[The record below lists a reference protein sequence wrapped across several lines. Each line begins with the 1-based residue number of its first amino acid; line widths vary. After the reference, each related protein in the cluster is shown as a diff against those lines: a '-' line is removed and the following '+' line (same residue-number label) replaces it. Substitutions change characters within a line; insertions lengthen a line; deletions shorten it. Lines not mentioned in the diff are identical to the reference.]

1 VCAFGRVRFCGAAS
15 WSVAVRAELTVN
27 VLYVRAVI
35 ALALPALADV
45 GVPAWL
51 LSFPGGRVDI
61 GATRLVGVPFL
72 VAGCWLL
79 LDSVLVRFAHEGRGT
94 LAPIDPP
101 RFVVR
106 GGAYRVVRNPMY
118 LANVAIVVGSG
129 LLFQSWFV
137 FVWAAILFVAFH
149 LFVITYEEP
158 TLTRL
163 FGDDYETYR
172 RRVGRWI
179 PQLRRRDTGAP

>member
-1 VCAFGRVRFCGAAS
+1 VTCPGHDVAEAPPCLIVRARPVGCFDHDSVCAFGRVGSALDRGAVS
-15 WSVAVRAELTVN
+15 WSVACADELTVN
-27 VLYVRAVI
+27 VLYVRAVV
-35 ALALPALADV
+35 ALALPALVDV
-45 GVPAWL
+45 VVPAWL
-51 LSFPGGRVDI
+51 VSFPAGRIDI
-61 GATRLVGVPFL
+61 GAT
-72 VAGCWLL
+72 
-79 LDSVLVRFAHEGRGT
+79 
-94 LAPIDPP
+94 

-118 LANVAIVVGSG
+118 LANVAIVVESG

-137 FVWAAILFVAFH
+137 FVRAAILFGAFH

-172 RRVGRWI
+172 RHVGRWI
-179 PQLRRRDTGAP
+179 PQLPRRETRAP

>member
-1 VCAFGRVRFCGAAS
+1 MLNVD
-15 WSVAVRAELTVN
+15 

-45 GVPAWL
+45 IVPAWL
-51 LSFPGGRVDI
+51 LSLPGGDIDI
-61 GATRLVGVPFL
+61 GVARFL
-72 VAGCWLL
+72 GLPLLAAGCWLL
-79 LDSVLVRFAHEGRGT
+79 LDNVFVRFAHEGRGT

-118 LANVAIVVGSG
+118 VANIAIVAGSG
-129 LLFQSWFV
+129 SVFQSWLL
-137 FVWAAILFVAFH
+137 FVWAAVLFVAFH

-158 TLTRL
+158 TLYRL
-163 FGDDYETYR
+163 FGSEYANYR
-172 RRVGRWI
+172 QTVSRWI
-179 PQLRRRDTGAP
+179 PRRPRRRAGPS

>member
-1 VCAFGRVRFCGAAS
+1 M
-15 WSVAVRAELTVN
+15 
-27 VLYVRAVI
+27 
-35 ALALPALADV
+35 LA
-45 GVPAWL
+45 
-51 LSFPGGRVDI
+51 
-61 GATRLVGVPFL
+61 
-72 VAGCWLL
+72 AGCWLL
-79 LDSVLVRFAHEGRGT
+79 LDSVFVRFAHEGRGT

-129 LLFQSWFV
+129 LLFQSWFL

-172 RRVGRWI
+172 RHVGRWI
-179 PQLRRRDTGAP
+179 PRLPRRETGAP

>member
-1 VCAFGRVRFCGAAS
+1 MAY
-15 WSVAVRAELTVN
+15 RAELTVN

-35 ALALPALADV
+35 ALALAALADV
-45 GVPAWL
+45 VVPAWL
-51 LSFPGGRVDI
+51 LSFPGGRIDI

-72 VAGCWLL
+72 VAGCWLLL

-129 LLFQSWFV
+129 LLFQSWFL

-172 RRVGRWI
+172 RHVGCWI
-179 PQLRRRDTGAP
+179 PQLRRRETGAP